1 MTVEVERKSQWQL
14 QKHRRFRPPPWKGKN
29 VMSHTRNRIGIFSV
43 LTLGLAVSGLL
54 AATATQTFTVTV
66 PSVLTV
72 TRSGSSTVTIT
83 HDQSDSNNAFSAQQF
98 VVHQNGVLGATI
110 SFAVAQPFTNG
121 SFKRDCKLDLA
132 IASSDSQAVWAVTT
146 ASSQT
151 D

>member
-1 MTVEVERKSQWQL
+1 ML
-14 QKHRRFRPPPWKGKN
+14 A
-29 VMSHTRNRIGIFSV
+29 SHNR
-43 LTLGLAVSGLL
+43 LTNPVALGLLLPALAVSGLL

-151 D
+151 DYSNVVPVNSASVGAAGVQIGRAHV